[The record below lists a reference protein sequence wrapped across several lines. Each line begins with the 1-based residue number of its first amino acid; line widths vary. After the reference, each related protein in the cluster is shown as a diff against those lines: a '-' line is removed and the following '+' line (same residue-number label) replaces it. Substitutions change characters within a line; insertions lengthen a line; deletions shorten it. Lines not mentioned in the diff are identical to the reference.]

1 MSHTVCV
8 IQYDSYCMNH
18 TRQVIFYYLDD
29 RNRPEYT
36 EVRLDRN
43 CYLTA
48 ALAAMIEIEEVERQ
62 LKADEEFEKENQAIP
77 YSYSIMLLLI
87 TYALL

>member
-1 MSHTVCV
+1 
-8 IQYDSYCMNH
+8 
-18 TRQVIFYYLDD
+18 
-29 RNRPEYT
+29 
-36 EVRLDRN
+36 
-43 CYLTA
+43 
-48 ALAAMIEIEEVERQ
+48 MIEIEEVERQ

>member
-1 MSHTVCV
+1 M
-8 IQYDSYCMNH
+8 IK
-18 TRQVIFYYLDD
+18 DD

-43 CYLTA
+43 SYLTA

-62 LKADEEFEKENQAIP
+62 LKADQEFEKENNEISF
-77 YSYSIMLLLI
+77 SYSLLLLLI

>member
-1 MSHTVCV
+1 MV
-8 IQYDSYCMNH
+8 
-18 TRQVIFYYLDD
+18 LDD

-48 ALAAMIEIEEVERQ
+48 ALAAMIEIEDFERQ
-62 LKADEEFEKENQAIP
+62 LKADQEFEKENHEISF
-77 YSYSIMLLLI
+77 SYSLLLLLI